1 MGVSKAPEAAMPPH
15 EACYTTSYLCLFE
28 AISPYMWS
36 YMGIAIALGISVLGA
51 AWGIFLTGSSIV
63 GAGIKA
69 PRISSKNLVSII
81 FCEAVA
87 IYGVI
92 IAIIMANKIEGSE
105 IFDVPSQ
112 PKGWQAQTMV
122 AGWCMFCV
130 GLSVG
135 LSNLFCGICVGVS
148 GSGCALGDAQ
158 RPELFVKMLIVE
170 IFGSA
175 LGLFGVI
182 VGIIQANGATSWN
195 QWCEQF
201 LEDYGTL
208 LSFVRAPWHFA
219 GQHLTQ
225 MPSRPSF
232 GFAAMD
238 TPREDKPIPLQR
250 SKTEQD
256 LAQRVPSKKREAEA
270 AGLIDGC
277 DGVADGIA
285 KSSTIV

>member
-1 MGVSKAPEAAMPPH
+1 MGVATHVAA
-15 EACYTTSYLCLFE
+15 AATTCFDTSYLCVFE
-28 AISPYMWS
+28 AVSPYMWS
-36 YMGIAIALGISVLGA
+36 YLGIAFALGLSVLGA

-92 IAIIMANKIEGSE
+92 MAIIMSNKIEGANE
-105 IFDVPSQ
+105 FMMPNT
-112 PKGWQAQTMV
+112 PKGWQANNMV

-135 LSNLFCGICVGVS
+135 LSNLFCGVCVGVS

-182 VGIIQANGATSWN
+182 VGIIQANGAL
-195 QWCEQF
+195 F
-201 LEDYGTL
+201 
-208 LSFVRAPWHFA
+208 
-219 GQHLTQ
+219 
-225 MPSRPSF
+225 
-232 GFAAMD
+232 
-238 TPREDKPIPLQR
+238 
-250 SKTEQD
+250 SKH
-256 LAQRVPSKKREAEA
+256 K
-270 AGLIDGC
+270 GM
-277 DGVADGIA
+277 
-285 KSSTIV
+285 

>member
-1 MGVSKAPEAAMPPH
+1 MSAGASASVTEPCFKH
-15 EACYTTSYLCLFE
+15 SYMCVFE

-36 YMGIAIALGISVLGA
+36 YMGIALALGLSVLGA
-51 AWGIFLTGSSIV
+51 AWGIFLTGSSLV

-92 IAIIMANKIEGSE
+92 MAIIMSNKIEGSY
-105 IFDVPSQ
+105 IFTVPTY
-112 PKGWQAQTMV
+112 PEGWQAQTMV

-135 LSNLFCGICVGVS
+135 LSNLVCGVCVGVS

-182 VGIIQANGATSWN
+182 VGIIQANGAT
-195 QWCEQF
+195 F
-201 LEDYGTL
+201 
-208 LSFVRAPWHFA
+208 P
-219 GQHLTQ
+219 
-225 MPSRPSF
+225 
-232 GFAAMD
+232 
-238 TPREDKPIPLQR
+238 KI
-250 SKTEQD
+250 
-256 LAQRVPSKKREAEA
+256 RVP
-270 AGLIDGC
+270 
-277 DGVADGIA
+277 V
-285 KSSTIV
+285 

>member
-1 MGVSKAPEAAMPPH
+1 MGTEFTHMVTAIQEEVPCFK
-15 EACYTTSYLCLFE
+15 TSWLCVFE
-28 AISPYMWS
+28 AVSPYMWS
-36 YMGIAIALGISVLGA
+36 YMGIAFSLGFSVIGA

-92 IAIIMANKIEGSE
+92 MAIIMANKIEGSE
-105 IFDVPSQ
+105 IFTTPAQ
-112 PKGWQAQTMV
+112 LEAWQAQTMV

-175 LGLFGVI
+175 LGLF
-182 VGIIQANGATSWN
+182 
-195 QWCEQF
+195 
-201 LEDYGTL
+201 
-208 LSFVRAPWHFA
+208 
-219 GQHLTQ
+219 
-225 MPSRPSF
+225 
-232 GFAAMD
+232 
-238 TPREDKPIPLQR
+238 
-250 SKTEQD
+250 
-256 LAQRVPSKKREAEA
+256 
-270 AGLIDGC
+270 
-277 DGVADGIA
+277 
-285 KSSTIV
+285 

>member
-1 MGVSKAPEAAMPPH
+1 MEFIANAVHKGHAAMVE
-15 EACYTTSYLCLFE
+15 EAVNAPKTCFTTSYLCVFE

-36 YMGIAIALGISVLGA
+36 YIGIAFALGLSVLGA

-92 IAIIMANKIEGSE
+92 MAIIMANKIEGSN
-105 IFDVPSQ
+105 IFTVTTV
-112 PKGWQAQTMV
+112 KEGWQAETMV
-122 AGWCMFCV
+122 AGWCMLAV

-135 LSNLFCGICVGVS
+135 LSNLFCGVCVGVS

-182 VGIIQANGATSWN
+182 VGIIQANGAT
-195 QWCEQF
+195 F
-201 LEDYGTL
+201 PKY
-208 LSFVRAPWHFA
+208 
-219 GQHLTQ
+219 
-225 MPSRPSF
+225 
-232 GFAAMD
+232 
-238 TPREDKPIPLQR
+238 
-250 SKTEQD
+250 
-256 LAQRVPSKKREAEA
+256 LA
-270 AGLIDGC
+270 
-277 DGVADGIA
+277 
-285 KSSTIV
+285 